1 MPPSDRRL
9 NPCLIGVILGLL
21 LVGLVGGTPL
31 RHALQVM
38 PACIV
43 LVTLIRGAS
52 WGPLAAY
59 AIFSFWLLIM
69 VLIWLHLL
77 GIAHIL
83 NGSFSTI
90 EIILTVF
97 VGGWCLFGIISTPFS
112 AKLAVRVFAFLSF
125 ALLQI
130 AALWL
135 SLQPYFARR

>member
-43 LVTLIRGAS
+43 LVALIRGAS